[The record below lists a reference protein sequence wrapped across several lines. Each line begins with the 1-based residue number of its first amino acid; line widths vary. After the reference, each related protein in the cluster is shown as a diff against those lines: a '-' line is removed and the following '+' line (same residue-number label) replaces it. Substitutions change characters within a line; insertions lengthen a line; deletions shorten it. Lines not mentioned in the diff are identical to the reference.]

1 MIYTDEQ
8 KKGIIIYSGKVAN
21 ELLRQGY
28 RITRVMPDKKNKV
41 RTIFVFK
48 RENDIEEALSLQS
61 ERTELFS

>member
-28 RITRVMPDKKNKV
+28 RITRVMPDKKNKMC
-41 RTIFVFK
+41 TIYIFAVD
-48 RENDIEEALSLQS
+48 NNIEETPTLQNKPV
-61 ERTELFS
+61 ELFE

>member
-28 RITRVMPDKKNKV
+28 RITRVMPDKKNKM
-41 RTIFVFK
+41 RTIYIF
-48 RENDIEEALSLQS
+48 L
-61 ERTELFS
+61 